1 MIQLKVSVETESSGA
16 KKYVLSPENVSL
28 GAVKSSSVETVSVEI
43 PAEWDGLA
51 VRLTFSPLGKSSVA
65 VLLSGSGTLIT
76 GDVTAVAPLGS
87 FGSGRMVVDATDG
100 TKQYYSTGATY
111 MCYAHPDAG
120 SASPS
125 YTPDEYQQFVA
136 EIKADAAAAVSSEAA
151 AKTSETNAKASE
163 SAAAG
168 SAAQAASSA
177 TAALNSQNTAAES
190 ASAANTSAT
199 EAAASES
206 SAAAKAAAASES
218 ANNSELSA
226 QAAAGKATEAANSKS
241 EAAASETAAA
251 GSASAA
257 ATSATQAAGSAAAAA
272 QSAQSAA
279 DELVAVNAAGDTQI
293 TNINAAGTT
302 QVQAV
307 NTAGDAKIAAIN
319 ALDVYTKT
327 AANARFAGALV
338 ATESGNPLTIYPDA
352 TSGALAA
359 AKVQGLTT
367 QAGTGTPS
375 PTNIRPI
382 YGVGRFDKKIVITG
396 NENWILNSPG
406 TSNSALLWLAP
417 VNTIPY
423 CPTGNGICNK
433 FTFGTFGS
441 FRKAECAVAAGAPSA
456 GIGKGYIAFVPGKFP
471 LTSDGLSQFIAY
483 LKQQYATGTPVT
495 VYYQSPSYATATQ
508 VYCGLSITDANGY
521 HGYATGPMDPLYDGD
536 TLDFVTGECKRT
548 KGYIASYAG
557 EALPGKWI
565 SDRDVYVAG
574 ATPTTGAQVVYE
586 LSTPTTETVAISA
599 PITNAAGDVTVAA
612 ENTVAVTYN
621 KSLIAAI
628 SQLQT
633 AIAALGT
640 T

>member
-51 VRLTFSPLGKSSVA
+51 VRLTFSPFGKSSVA

-76 GDVTAVAPLGS
+76 GDITAVAPLGS

-241 EAAASETAAA
+241 AAAASETAAA

-257 ATSATQAAGSAAAAA
+257 AGSATQAAGSAAAAA

-279 DELVAVNAAGDTQI
+279 DELVAVNAAGSTQI
-293 TNINAAGTT
+293 TNINAAATT

-319 ALDVYTKT
+319 ALDVYTKS

-338 ATESGNPLTIYPDA
+338 VTESGNPLTIYPDA
-352 TSGALAA
+352 TSGALASV
-359 AKVQGLTT
+359 KVNGLTT

-382 YGVGRFDKKIVITG
+382 YGVGRYDAKIVLDGSADELWKLSGTGDMAYFSITQLPESGASVPMITSEFPTVLLSGSNTTQGAG
-396 NENWILNSPG
+396 NWN
-406 TSNSALLWLAP
+406 TSFYLRWKTL
-417 VNTIPY
+417 
-423 CPTGNGICNK
+423 
-433 FTFGTFGS
+433 FTTVS
-441 FRKAECAVAAGAPSA
+441 
-456 GIGKGYIAFVPGKFP
+456 
-471 LTSDGLSQFIAY
+471 GLRAY
-483 LKQQYATGTPVT
+483 LGAHPLT
-495 VYYQSPSYATATQ
+495 VYYQSPAYSTATQ
-508 VYCGLSITDANGY
+508 VYIGLSITDANGY
-521 HGYATGPMDPLYDGD
+521 HGYAAGPMAPLYDGD
-536 TLDFVTGECKRT
+536 TVDFATGEYKRT

-586 LSTPTTETVAISA
+586 LPAPTTDTAGTGDAISVS
-599 PITNAAGDVTVAA
+599 GDTVVSA